1 VQVWGE
7 RTGGTKDALALD
19 GEQPLASKVTGM
31 VGEGRRMNKNYQR
44 RGFIVLDWGGGH
56 TLNRSP
62 DNGTA
67 TQATILI
74 S

>member
-31 VGEGRRMNKNYQR
+31 VGEGKADERKCSIINEED
-44 RGFIVLDWGGGH
+44 L
-56 TLNRSP
+56 
-62 DNGTA
+62 
-67 TQATILI
+67 
-74 S
+74 